1 MPRHYTLRKRAE
13 KAQETRQRIIDATV
27 ALHAERGILGTKPQE
42 IAARAD
48 VALTTYY
55 KHFPTLGDLVRA
67 CTARGRELRPPPDPA
82 ILAGLPPDPAV
93 RIKAMVR
100 ALFAFYETREPWL
113 YTGRTEERFFPEI
126 QFGMAHLREMRA
138 AFVRGALTSAGAGP
152 EAMGVATALVDF
164 WAWRTL
170 RREVGLTQEQAIGAI
185 VETVRRLAGTAAP
198 AGGGAVPPPE

>member
-1 MPRHYTLRKRAE
+1 MPRPYTLGKRAE

-27 ALHAERGILGTKPQE
+27 ALHAERGILGTKPQG

-55 KHFPTLGDLVRA
+55 KHFPTLGELVRA
-67 CTARGRELRPPPDPA
+67 CGERGMELTPPPDPA
-82 ILAGLPPDPAV
+82 ILAGLPQDPAV
-93 RIKAMVR
+93 RIEAMAR
-100 ALFAFYETREPWL
+100 ALFAFYEAREAWL
-113 YTGRTEERFFPEI
+113 YTRWTEEKYFPSV
-126 QFGMAHLREMRA
+126 QLGMAHLREMRA
-138 AFVRGALTSAGAGP
+138 AFVRGALAGAEVGP
-152 EAMGVATALVDF
+152 EAVGVATALVDF

-170 RREVGLTQEQAIGAI
+170 RREVGLTQEQAIGVI